1 MMGEIEVKG
10 TKGAKLKVLFQG
22 LYMTHVII
30 GFVYT
35 SRKPPFCNYV
45 FNYCS
50 TTNKVENYT

>member
-1 MMGEIEVKG
+1 MMGEIMLKG

-30 GFVYT
+30 GLLVEN
-35 SRKPPFCNYV
+35 PPFCNYV